1 MLSVSK
7 GNPLLWQFAKKT
19 LQEGSIMS
27 DVPVRNDIRN
37 DKFELLEKV
46 LLEGDLSKLTP
57 QERLAYANK
66 VCETLGLNPFTKPF
80 DYIRLNGRLVLY
92 AKKDATD
99 QLRKIHGI
107 SIRIVDRQI
116 VNDEVYVVTAKATDK
131 EGRTDESIGAVSIKG
146 LTGDAL
152 ANALMKAET
161 KAKRRVTLSICG
173 LGFLD
178 ESELDT
184 IQDKIEIEPVQPAEI
199 KQTDNVVQLQKKE
212 TTVEKNDSQTTTVT
226 TTPQSAVIELHN
238 VAILDD
244 PVIMQSK
251 KGTDYMKMKVLADE
265 GEFEI
270 FISQREFME
279 QIEKGFILSKVTVKK
294 LSSGML
300 FVASIEE

>member
-1 MLSVSK
+1 
-7 GNPLLWQFAKKT
+7 
-19 LQEGSIMS
+19 MS

-57 QERLAYANK
+57 QERLVYVNK
-66 VCETLGLNPFTKPF
+66 VCESLGLNPLTKPF
-80 DYIRLNGRLVLY
+80 DYIRLNGKLVLY
-92 AKKDATD
+92 AKKDAAD

-107 SIRIVDRQI
+107 SIQIIDRQI
-116 VNDEVYVVTAKATDK
+116 VNDEVYVVTARAIDK
-131 EGRTDESIGAVSIKG
+131 NGRTDEAIGAVPIKG
-146 LTGDAL
+146 LSGNDL

-184 IQDKIEIEPVQPAEI
+184 VDKIEIEPVQPVET
-199 KQTDNVVQLQKKE
+199 KQSADNVVQLPKKE
-212 TTVEKNDSQTTTVT
+212 TAEKNDSQS
-226 TTPQSAVIELHN
+226 QSDIIELHN
-238 VAILDD
+238 VAIVDD

-251 KGTDYMKMKVLADE
+251 KGTDYMKIKVMADE

-270 FISQREFME
+270 FTSQKEIME
-279 QIEKGFILSKVTVKK
+279 QIEKGFILSKVAVKK
-294 LSSGML
+294 LPSSGML
-300 FVASIEE
+300 FVTSVEE